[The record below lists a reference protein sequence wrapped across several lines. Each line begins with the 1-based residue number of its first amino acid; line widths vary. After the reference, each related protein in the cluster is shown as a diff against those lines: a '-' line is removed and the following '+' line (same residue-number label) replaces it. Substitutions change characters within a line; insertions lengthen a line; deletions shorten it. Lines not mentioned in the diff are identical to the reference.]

1 MPVLMHCVERCETL
15 CSLLVI
21 VEARCG
27 LIDQRRRR
35 TLLRTATCEAD
46 IFVVLIQRAGF
57 LVVRADR
64 LKVLLDQIV
73 IQAMADAFEE

>member
-1 MPVLMHCVERCETL
+1 MPVLLLCVERCEAL
-15 CSLLVI
+15 SHLLVV
-21 VEARCG
+21 VEARCR

-35 TLLRTATCEAD
+35 TLLRTATCEV
-46 IFVVLIQRAGF
+46 FVVLIQRAGF

-73 IQAMADAFEE
+73 I